1 MDDTKYLTLEQ
12 VSKLLGVSK
21 RTVMRQIKAGRLK
34 AFKVGRSLRFEEEA
48 IQEYIKHQ
56 QVTPGKLLEETLQ
69 TQHRAELTIAFRPRN
84 TPSTP

>member
-12 VSKLLGVSK
+12 VSQLLGVSK

-34 AFKVGRSLRFEEEA
+34 AFKVGRSLRFEEGA

-56 QVTPGKLLEETLQ
+56 QVTPENASEED
-69 TQHRAELTIAFRPRN
+69 ASSAA
-84 TPSTP
+84 

>member
-21 RTVMRQIKAGRLK
+21 RTIMRQIKAGRLK
-34 AFKVGRSLRFEEEA
+34 AFKVGRSLRFEKEA

-56 QVTPGKLLEETLQ
+56 QITPEK
-69 TQHRAELTIAFRPRN
+69 A
-84 TPSTP
+84 PSSDASNAA